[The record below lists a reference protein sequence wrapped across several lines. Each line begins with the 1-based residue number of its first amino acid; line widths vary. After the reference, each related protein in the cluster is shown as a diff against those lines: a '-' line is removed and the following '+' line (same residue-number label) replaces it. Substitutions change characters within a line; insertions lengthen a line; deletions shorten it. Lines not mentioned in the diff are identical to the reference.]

1 MKDLKAFLKSHQ
13 IRHTDL
19 AFMTGCTIR
28 AVGTWVS
35 GERPVPRAVELLLL
49 ALDEGKIDERW
60 LASKLSHH
68 INRSVA

>member
-1 MKDLKAFLKSHQ
+1 MG
-13 IRHTDL
+13 I
-19 AFMTGCTIR
+19 GR
-28 AVGTWVS
+28 AS
-35 GERPVPRAVELLLL
+35 GARAVELLLL